1 VAERPKEA
9 TAGALK
15 KRLFKARTCNEWR
28 ERALNKNR
36 FPYKKQSEVK
46 HFIKFV
52 QLTILLRENSFCTA
66 KIGHFKIMKK
76 VKYYYDPESLA
87 YRKIKHKKRTKFA
100 YAGLFL
106 LASALFGFLAFILL
120 LNTPFF
126 ETPKDRLLTR
136 EIDNLKLRYA
146 ILNRKMDQAD
156 EVMES
161 IAERDNNV
169 YRTYFNS
176 APIPDE
182 QRKAG
187 FGGVNR
193 YRELEGYDNSEL
205 VVNTSKRMD
214 VLSKELVIQSKSL
227 DEILKL
233 AKEKSKLL
241 AAIPAIQPVK
251 NEQMK
256 GIASG
261 FGYRS
266 DPFTKVRKFHEGMD
280 FSAQTGTPIYAT
292 GDGVVTKA
300 DATASGYGNHI
311 VINHGFGYETL
322 YGHLSKY
329 KARAGQHVKRGDVIG
344 YVGSTGRSEAPHLH
358 YEVHKNG
365 EVVNPL
371 NFYYG
376 NISAAE
382 YVAISKLANQE
393 NQSLD

>member
-1 VAERPKEA
+1 
-9 TAGALK
+9 
-15 KRLFKARTCNEWR
+15 
-28 ERALNKNR
+28 
-36 FPYKKQSEVK
+36 
-46 HFIKFV
+46 
-52 QLTILLRENSFCTA
+52 
-66 KIGHFKIMKK
+66 MKK

-87 YRKIKHKKRTKFA
+87 YRKIKQKKRTKFA
-100 YAGLFL
+100 YAMLFL
-106 LASALFGFLAFILL
+106 VASALFGFLGFIVL

-126 ETPKDRLLTR
+126 ETPKDRLQAR
-136 EIDNLKLRYA
+136 EIDNLKLRYE
-146 ILNRKMDQAD
+146 ILNKKMDQID
-156 EVMES
+156 EVLENV
-161 IAERDNNV
+161 EDRDNNL

-176 APIPDE
+176 SPIPEE

-193 YRELEGYDNSEL
+193 YKELEGYNNSDL
-205 VVNTSKRMD
+205 VINTTKRVD
-214 VLSKELVIQSKSL
+214 VLSKELVIQSRSL
-227 DEILKL
+227 DEIFKI

-241 AAIPAIQPVK
+241 SAIPAIQPIR
-251 NEQMK
+251 NENLKAM
-256 GIASG
+256 ASG

-266 DPFTKVRKFHEGMD
+266 DPFTKVRKFHAGMD
-280 FSAQTGTPIYAT
+280 FSAKNGTPIFAT
-292 GDGVVTKA
+292 GDGVVERA
-300 DATASGYGNHI
+300 DANASGYGNHI
-311 VINHGFGYETL
+311 VIRHGYGYETL

-329 KARAGQHVKRGDVIG
+329 KVRAGQSVKRGDIIG

-382 YVAISKLANQE
+382 YVVIAKLANQE